1 VVLVPQKWNVFHF
14 IFARNVED
22 QLVILWMEN
31 LEDITIEQDYAKI
44 VRSNNLTLEEREAI
58 INKVIDS
65 VRNTLIE
72 KNRRYGSSTGDPIN
86 VFSSLGPEEGIK
98 QRLDDKLK
106 RIRTNTAFERSPRK
120 NDVFDLIGY
129 LVLYCVELNWDDFS
143 DLLD

>member
-1 VVLVPQKWNVFHF
+1 LK
-14 IFARNVED
+14 
-22 QLVILWMEN
+22 
-31 LEDITIEQDYAKI
+31 
-44 VRSNNLTLEEREAI
+44 LEEREAI
-58 INKVIDS
+58 INKVVDS
-65 VRNTLIE
+65 IRNTLIE

-86 VFSSLGPEEGIK
+86 VFSALGPEEGIR

-106 RIRTNTAFERSPRK
+106 RIHTNTAFERPPRR